1 MMRKHLWTVLT
12 FLLLAITACSGT
24 SYAGAGE
31 VVLTPTPN
39 PEPTTSAIEA
49 PSLPG
54 NLDTFTIIEDDLEYV
69 ISQILPRDVIRPIY
83 YPAFTSAEDSNYDPN
98 ELVMG
103 VEINGDAR
111 AYPVGLLR
119 RREMVND
126 IIGNTP
132 VLVTW

>member
-1 MMRKHLWTVLT
+1 M
-12 FLLLAITACSGT
+12 
-24 SYAGAGE
+24 
-31 VVLTPTPN
+31 LTPTPN
-39 PEPTTSAIEA
+39 PEPTTSAIDA

-54 NLDTFTIIEDDLEYV
+54 NLDTFTIIEDDREYV
-69 ISQILPRDVIRPIY
+69 ISQILPRDGIRPIY
-83 YPAFTSAEDSNYDPN
+83 YPEFTSAEDSNYDPN